1 VATRAVHDAVVVD
14 DQFHFERLEVEVAPA
29 LLRLTVDKRAVG
41 HAVGDPVEQRRIRIA
56 SEA

>member
-1 VATRAVHDAVVVD
+1 MHDAVAVD
-14 DQFHFERLEVEVAPA
+14 NQFDVERLEVDVAPA
-29 LLRLTVDKRAVG
+29 FLRLTVDKRAVG